1 MFTGLLAASPPWP
14 VLLAGAAMVFAA
26 GTLRGYTGFGFSI
39 AAVPLLSLLG
49 TPATVVPIVL
59 MLQLVV
65 SANGIRAAARL
76 SDRRSIGLLAG
87 GALAATPVGLW
98 ALTELPDAVVRL
110 TIAGTVSAAVLVL
123 GLGLR
128 PATAPSGPRVLLFGV
143 ASGLFNG
150 VAGMPGPPV
159 IAYYL
164 GAPIPAATAR
174 ASMIVLFT
182 LTSAFALVPLL
193 ALGRLHVGY
202 CLLAAAALPVVWLG
216 SSLGAWL
223 HARSL
228 ERTYRTAGLT
238 VLAATA
244 ALAAVRAISSIV

>member
-1 MFTGLLAASPPWP
+1 MLTGLLAASPPWT

-49 TPATVVPIVL
+49 PPATVVPIVL

-65 SANGIRAAARL
+65 SANGIRSAARL
-76 SDRRSIGLLAG
+76 GDWRSIGLLAL
-87 GALAATPVGLW
+87 GALLATPVGVW
-98 ALTELPDAVVRL
+98 ALTELPDAGVRFA
-110 TIAGTVSAAVLVL
+110 IAGTVSAAVLML
-123 GLGLR
+123 GLGHR
-128 PATAPSGPRVLLFGV
+128 AATAPSGPRVLLFGV
-143 ASGLFNG
+143 VSGLFNG
-150 VAGMPGPPV
+150 VAGMPGPPA
-159 IAYYL
+159 IAFYL
-164 GAPIPAATAR
+164 GAPIPGATAR

-193 ALGRLHVGY
+193 ALGRLHVGA
-202 CLLAAAALPVVWLG
+202 CWLAAAALPVVWLG

-223 HARSL
+223 HARSS
-228 ERTYRTAGLT
+228 ERTYRAAGLA

-244 ALAAVRAISSIV
+244 ARAAARARSTVV

>member
-1 MFTGLLAASPPWP
+1 MFIGLIAASPPWP

-26 GTLRGYTGFGFSI
+26 GMLRGYTGFGFSI
-39 AAVPLLSLLG
+39 AAVPLLSLLA

-65 SANGIRAAARL
+65 SANGIRPAARL
-76 SDRRSIGLLAG
+76 SDWRSIGLLAG
-87 GALAATPVGLW
+87 GAVVATPVGLW
-98 ALTELPDAVVRL
+98 ALTQLPDAVVRL
-110 TIAGTVSAAVLVL
+110 TIACTVSAAVLVL

-128 PATAPSGPRVLLFGV
+128 PAIAPSDPRVLLFGV

-150 VAGMPGPPV
+150 VAGMPGPPA
-159 IAYYL
+159 IAYYMA
-164 GAPIPAATAR
+164 APIPGATAR

-182 LTSAFALVPLL
+182 LTSAFALVPLV
-193 ALGRLHVGY
+193 ALGRLPVGS
-202 CLLAAAALPVVWLG
+202 CLLAAAALPFVWLG

-223 HARSL
+223 HARSS
-228 ERTYRTAGLT
+228 ERMYRAAGLA

-244 ALAAVRAISSIV
+244 ALAAARAVSSFV

>member
-1 MFTGLLAASPPWP
+1 MFIGLLAASPSWP

-59 MLQLVV
+59 VLQLLV
-65 SANGIRAAARL
+65 SANGIRPAARL
-76 SDRRSIGLLAG
+76 GDWRSIGFLAG
-87 GALAATPVGLW
+87 GAFVATPVGLW
-98 ALTELPDAVVRL
+98 ALTELPDAAVRL

-128 PATAPSGPRVLLFGV
+128 PAAVPSGPRVLLFGV
-143 ASGLFNG
+143 VSGLFNG
-150 VAGMPGPPV
+150 VAGMPGPPA

-164 GAPIPAATAR
+164 GAPIPGATAR

-193 ALGRLHVGY
+193 ALGRLPVGA

-216 SSLGAWL
+216 SSFGAWL
-223 HARSL
+223 HARSS
-228 ERTYRTAGLT
+228 ERTYRSAGLA

-244 ALAAVRAISSIV
+244 ALAVARALSSFM